1 MLLMVAIWLRRR
13 RRWWWWWKWW
23 RLLACNMNDDIG
35 SKSNSTRDIHNVQ
48 YMCAYTKDNLEN
60 LKRWSGNCGKCIYLQ
75 NTNIIPPP
83 PIMKKISHSTIEAA
97 RNSIIFHWTLIFV
110 CASPLYP
117 HLLILLL
124 SLLFSLFVC
133 SVEIT
138 FWVWS
143 TEKNEINMK
152 MIHSLIWCANGKFS
166 AIETNRDVDWI
177 DGMLQRKPKIAVEN
191 LKFPSS
197 FSVKLPDFDLS
208 HHLFKSSFMRW
219 KKNCFHQNE
228 YGMYIQVYWSTL
240 SFWNYWIGLLIDKIE
255 IARNWIV
262 INN

>member
-1 MLLMVAIWLRRR
+1 MNQYEWNRVLLDLIIASYFMLLMVAIWLRRR

-97 RNSIIFHWTLIFV
+97 RISIIFHWTLIFV

-208 HHLFKSSFMRW
+208 HHLFKSSFMWW
-219 KKNCFHQNE
+219 K
-228 YGMYIQVYWSTL
+228 
-240 SFWNYWIGLLIDKIE
+240 
-255 IARNWIV
+255 
-262 INN
+262 